1 MIKTSLFVGIAAKS
15 ISLVFLVGAVLL
27 TSCIKGVRLHL
38 LQNVDMQ
45 VHFNLYVA
53 LIFMSA
59 SSAAMDLVHYINI
72 TDPYTIDTQVPK
84 YYNSRSFYFCA
95 HVLFSSTMD

>member
-1 MIKTSLFVGIAAKS
+1 MAAKS
-15 ISLVFLVGAVLL
+15 ISLIFLVGAVLL

-53 LIFMSA
+53 LIFMST
-59 SSAAMDLVHYINI
+59 SSAAMDLVHYVNI
-72 TDPYTIDTQVPK
+72 TDPYAIDNQVPNC
-84 YYNSRSFYFCA
+84 YNSRSFDFR
-95 HVLFSSTMD
+95 VQS